1 MMLRV
6 RTLQVL
12 MAMAFLGSAAIA
24 QQEPATGT
32 APRPPAKP
40 PLTASATP
48 FRPVATV
55 QDLMAGIIDPA
66 SKVVFKAVSSEET
79 ANGIV
84 ETAPKNDAEWG
95 VVRKNALMMVE
106 GANLLLMPGRHIA
119 PPAAAHTH
127 NEGELAPAEIEVRV
141 AKDRA
146 AWNRF
151 AAAFRDAA
159 LVSLKAAE
167 SRKTQEFGPAGEAV
181 DNACENCHLRFWY
194 PDQEQL
200 LKNAPKPK

>member
-1 MMLRV
+1 V
-6 RTLQVL
+6 
-12 MAMAFLGSAAIA
+12 AIA
-24 QQEPATGT
+24 QHGPATSA
-32 APRPPAKP
+32 APRSPAKP
-40 PLTASATP
+40 AVTASASP
-48 FRPVATV
+48 YRPAATV
-55 QDLMAGIIDPA
+55 QDLMARIIDPA

-84 ETAPKNDAEWG
+84 ETAPKNDAEWA
-95 VVRKNALMMVE
+95 VVRHNALLMVE

-119 PPAAAHTH
+119 VPAAAHTH

-151 AAAFRDAA
+151 ATSFRSAA
-159 LVSLKAAE
+159 LQALKAAE
-167 SRKTQEFGPAGEAV
+167 GRKTQDFGPAGEAV

-194 PDQEQL
+194 PDQEEL
-200 LKNAPKPK
+200 LKNAPKFK